1 MLSTAVNGVLLAL
14 LALLPT
20 AAGSP
25 RAHENPKDK
34 EVIEDRVVVLNDGD
48 VRLDDGDIEV
58 DGDDPI
64 VVRVGRGGFLGV
76 RLVGIT
82 DELRAHYG
90 APKDAGVL
98 VGGVEKDSP
107 AARAGIE
114 VGDVITSVDGNR
126 VDSTG
131 DVSRAVRR
139 KKGGETVDIEVVRGR
154 AARKMTVTLE
164 ERKTR
169 ERTIDLGDMGDRLRR
184 HAWVLGRDS
193 ELPGGGRM
201 PRFKIENLDE
211 LPSLR
216 DRLDDLEKRLQ
227 ALEKR
232 LPAR

>member
-1 MLSTAVNGVLLAL
+1 MLSTALNGLLLAM

-25 RAHENPKDK
+25 RAAEKPKDK

-48 VRLDDGDIEV
+48 VRVDDGEIEV
-58 DGDDPI
+58 KGDDPI

-82 DELRAHYG
+82 DDLRAHYG

-107 AARAGIE
+107 AARASIE

-139 KKGGETVDIEVVRGR
+139 KKGGETVDVEVVRGR

-164 ERKTR
+164 ECKTP
-169 ERTIDLGDMGDRLRR
+169 EQTIDLGEMGDHLRR
-184 HAWVLGRDS
+184 HAWVWRDG

-201 PRFKIENLDE
+201 PRFKIENLEE
-211 LPSLR
+211 LPDLR
-216 DRLDDLEKRLQ
+216 SRLDDLEKRLKE
-227 ALEKR
+227 LEKKLGR
-232 LPAR
+232 